1 MSFLAEGAPVPV
13 VPREAIV
20 YRLAVLDGRGELTSE
35 CLRMMAQCAG
45 RSERTLW
52 RWLEA
57 ARAGQITTPGQ
68 VRSHA
73 FTVTEELRVRLAYCR
88 GNIAAVHR
96 DLLAE
101 AQDGTRVPSR
111 AALYRAIRRDLTVGE
126 LAGLRH
132 GERAG
137 REHDVYLTRPRV
149 HRNAAWEGDHVQ
161 APVEVLVGD
170 TLIKPWVTWFIDTG
184 SHAIPGLAVTPGYP
198 SREAILVALR
208 AAVLTADPY
217 GPVGGLP
224 SLVRIDQ
231 GKDFLSKAVGGALGA
246 CGVQVVDLPGYT
258 PFGKG
263 SIEELN
269 LHAEKDLFARL
280 LRYTHRQK
288 TLNNKPVDPH
298 QPALTFPAFVE
309 EVLSWVRKRNTAHR
323 PKDLGGKSPQEAWL
337 ADPTPVDVPPAEHLR
352 LMTLEPEDGVRVLTS
367 QGVMWNSRYY
377 VGPWMNGST
386 DAHLK
391 VRIRV
396 MPHHIEEIE
405 VFDASGEKYLGSA
418 TLSDRAPDSVVGA
431 VMAGRSRR
439 AQQLRRDFAA
449 AEKQRRVRYAA
460 VSAPEPAKA
469 LTAMTLEQA
478 EREAAGYANDNL
490 AALARPGLVP
500 HTPAPASW
508 VAPRK
513 RARTEEP

>member
-1 MSFLAEGAPVPV
+1 MPRDDALAPVV
-13 VPREAIV
+13 TREAIV

-35 CLRMMAQCAG
+35 KLRMMARCAG

-52 RWLEA
+52 RWLDA
-57 ARAGQITTPGQ
+57 ARAGRITPPDQ
-68 VRSHA
+68 VRSDA

-101 AQDGTRVPSR
+101 AENGARVPSR
-111 AALYRAIRRDLTVGE
+111 AALYRAVRRDLTVGE

-132 GERAG
+132 GERAR
-137 REHDVYLTRPRV
+137 REHDLYLSRPRV

-161 APVEVLVGD
+161 APVEVLVAGQ
-170 TLIKPWVTWFIDTG
+170 LVKPWVTWFIDTG
-184 SHAIPGLAVTPGYP
+184 SHAVPGLAVTPGFP
-198 SREAILVALR
+198 SREAVLVALR
-208 AAVLTADPY
+208 AAILTSDLY

-224 SLVRIDQ
+224 ALVRIDR

-246 CGVQVVDLPGYT
+246 FGVEVVDLPGYT

-269 LHAEKDLFARL
+269 LHAKKDLFARL

-298 QPALTFPAFVE
+298 QPALTFTAFVE
-309 EVLSWVRKRNTAHR
+309 EVLGWVRKRNTAHR
-323 PKDLGGKSPQEAWL
+323 PKDLAGKSPQEAWL
-337 ADPTPVDVPPAEHLR
+337 ADPTPVDVPPAEHVR
-352 LMTLEPEDGVRVLTS
+352 LMTLEPEDDTRVLTS
-367 QGVMWNSRYY
+367 QGVRWNRAYY
-377 VGPWMNGST
+377 VGPWMNGDT
-386 DAHLK
+386 DAHRQ

-396 MPHHIEEIE
+396 MPHHFDEIE
-405 VFDASGEKYLGSA
+405 VFDASSGRYLGPA
-418 TLSDRAPDSVVGA
+418 TLAERAPGSLVGE
-431 VMAGRSRR
+431 VLAGRSRKAR
-439 AQQLRRDFAA
+439 QLRRDSAA
-449 AEKQRRVRYAA
+449 AEKLRRVRYAA

-469 LTAMTLEQA
+469 LTAMTLAQA

-490 AALARPGLVP
+490 AALARPDLIP
-500 HTPAPASW
+500 HAPAPASW
-508 VAPRK
+508 VAPRP

>member
-1 MSFLAEGAPVPV
+1 MSVPRNEVLAPV

-35 CLRMMAQCAG
+35 QLRLMAQCAG

-52 RWLEA
+52 RWLVA
-57 ARAGQITTPGQ
+57 ARAGQITASGTA
-68 VRSHA
+68 RSDA

-96 DLLAE
+96 ELLEEAE
-101 AQDGTRVPSR
+101 DGARVPSR
-111 AALYRAIRRDLTVGE
+111 AALYRAIHRDLTVGE
-126 LAGLRH
+126 LAGLCH
-132 GERAG
+132 GERAR

-170 TLIKPWVTWFIDTG
+170 KLVKPWVTWFIDTG
-184 SHAIPGLAVTPGYP
+184 SHAIPGLAVTAGYP
-198 SREAILVALR
+198 SRESIIVAVR
-208 AAVLTADPY
+208 AAVMTSDPY

-224 SLVRIDQ
+224 TLVRIDQ
-231 GKDFLSKAVGGALGA
+231 GKDFLSKAVAGGLGGF
-246 CGVQVVDLPGYT
+246 GVQVVDLPGYT

-288 TLNNKPVDPH
+288 TVNNKPVDPH
-298 QPALTFPAFVE
+298 QPAMTFTAFVE
-309 EVLSWVRKRNTAHR
+309 EVLKWVRKRNTAHR

-337 ADPTPVDVPPAEHLR
+337 TDPSPVDVPPAEHLR
-352 LMTLEPEDGVRVLTS
+352 LMMLEPEDDVRVLTS
-367 QGVMWNSRYY
+367 QGVMWNSGYY

-386 DAHLK
+386 DAHIK
-391 VRIRV
+391 VRIRF

-405 VFDASGEKYLGSA
+405 VFDATGEKYLGAA
-418 TLSDRAPDSVVGA
+418 TLASRAPEAIVGE
-431 VMAGRSRR
+431 VMAGRSRK
-439 AQQLRRDFAA
+439 AQQLRSDFAA
-449 AEKQRRVRYAA
+449 AEKKRRVRYAA

-478 EREAAGYANDNL
+478 EREVAGYAGADL
-490 AALARPGLVP
+490 AALAQPDLVP

-508 VAPRK
+508 VAPHK